1 MVVIFLKY
9 FPIYIFSL
17 VHSFF
22 KYVSTKCQTTESR
35 YRNNCVG
42 STVKQNKIV

>member
-9 FPIYIFSL
+9 SPIYIFSF

-22 KYVSTKCQTTESR
+22 KDVSTESR

-42 STVKQNKIV
+42 STVKQNKVVWNYL

>member
-9 FPIYIFSL
+9 FPIYIFSF

-22 KYVSTKCQTTESR
+22 KYVSTESR
-35 YRNNCVG
+35 YRNNCVE
-42 STVKQNKIV
+42 STVKQNKIVWNYL